1 MTRGWGVGPAG
12 IASSLSN
19 PYGISMATVN
29 VTEASFARTIA
40 EHPIVFVDFWAAW
53 CGPCRTFGPVFEKVS
68 AQHPDIVFA
77 KIDTEAEQ
85 GLATAAGISSI
96 PTLMAIRD
104 GIVVFSQAGALA
116 EPNLAN
122 LVQAVRDVD
131 MDALRASL
139 PGTEVQG

>member
-1 MTRGWGVGPAG
+1 
-12 IASSLSN
+12 
-19 PYGISMATVN
+19 MATVN

>member
-1 MTRGWGVGPAG
+1 
-12 IASSLSN
+12 
-19 PYGISMATVN
+19 MATVN
-29 VTEASFARTIA
+29 VTEESFARTIS

-131 MDALRASL
+131 MDTLRASL
-139 PGTEVQG
+139 PGSRPVT